1 MPYIVHALQN
11 RPFPSGGACLFRIQL
26 PPCQAACVV
35 TVGVASTSA
44 VEGEEAACSTICSA
58 KSLATGAVRGRPL
71 REEARGE
78 EDCAR
83 EEDDV
88 REALWPGEVRG
99 LAGEEGDSK
108 GTISPISPST

>member
-1 MPYIVHALQN
+1 M
-11 RPFPSGGACLFRIQL
+11 
-26 PPCQAACVV
+26 
-35 TVGVASTSA
+35 VGVASTSA
-44 VEGEEAACSTICSA
+44 VEGEEAACSTLCSG
-58 KSLATGAVRGRPL
+58 KSLATGAMRGRPL

-83 EEDDV
+83 EEDGA

-108 GTISPISPST
+108 GTISLISPSM